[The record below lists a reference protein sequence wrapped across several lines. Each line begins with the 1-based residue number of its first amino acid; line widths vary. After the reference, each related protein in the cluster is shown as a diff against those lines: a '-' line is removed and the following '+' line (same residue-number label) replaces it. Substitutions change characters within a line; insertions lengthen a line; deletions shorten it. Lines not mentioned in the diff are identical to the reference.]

1 VDPIAQILRELGWHV
16 DVVGVQLRGSASGS
30 AVHPVRFGG
39 ADAVLKVTTAGPLQ
53 VNARRELGFYR
64 TMAERI
70 AVRTPRLLRY
80 ADNDDLTALLLSA
93 HPPAPPAREWD
104 RPRWL
109 ALAGQLAA
117 LHSSPVPDRPSWLAT
132 PWLQQILDDP
142 PVDVAGEYWSRT
154 GAADAVGAV
163 LAEPAALAAAIAAAG
178 VCFVHGD
185 CHVGNLL
192 RDGDG
197 HGDGDGTVW
206 ADWQMAGMG
215 SPAVDL
221 AFLCS
226 RADADGADLP
236 YGAMMCEYAA
246 RRPCDVEAL
255 HRATVA
261 AELGILLFGWPE
273 YAVHIGQAGRDR
285 LTRRLLRL
293 VDDWRVRAA

>member
-1 VDPIAQILRELGWHV
+1 VDPIAQVLRELRWHV
-16 DVVGVQLRGSASGS
+16 DAVGVQLRGSASGS
-30 AVHPVRFGG
+30 AVHPVRVDG
-39 ADAVLKVTTAGPLQ
+39 AEAVLKVTMAGPGQ

-64 TMAERI
+64 TMAERVP
-70 AVRTPRLLRY
+70 VRTPRLLRY
-80 ADNDDLTALLLSA
+80 ADNDDFSALLLAA
-93 HPPAPPAREWD
+93 HPPAPPACEWD

-132 PWLQQILDDP
+132 PWLRQILDDP
-142 PVDVAGEYWSRT
+142 PVDMAEEYWSRT
-154 GAADAVGAV
+154 GAGDKVGAV
-163 LAEPAALAAAIAAAG
+163 LAEPAALAAAIAASG

-192 RDGDG
+192 RDGDS
-197 HGDGDGTVW
+197 TVW
-206 ADWQMAGMG
+206 ADWQQAGAG

-236 YGAMMCEYAA
+236 YGAMLREYAA
-246 RRPCDVEAL
+246 HRPCDVGAL
-255 HRATVA
+255 YRSTIA

-273 YAVHIGQAGRDR
+273 YAVHIGQTGRDR

-293 VDDWRVRAA
+293 VDDWRVRAAWR